1 MDTTRSKLN
10 EAKPAEQLAFLVT
23 RKTHMEDLS
32 HLREE
37 SPHEI
42 VIPPWRK
49 MLNVYK
55 MTYSSLHTAIDN

>member
-1 MDTTRSKLN
+1 MNLTRSKLN
-10 EAKPAEQLAFLVT
+10 EAKPAEQLAFLVA

-42 VIPPWRK
+42 VIPPW
-49 MLNVYK
+49 
-55 MTYSSLHTAIDN
+55 